1 MPVRSSGSPN
11 RIQPKERDSVSFNP
25 SGDTNNA
32 SPWPSS
38 ILLAKEATAK
48 SSRSRPAIHS
58 RVFLVSST
66 TAVGIGDGGGGNGDG
81 GVQLA
86 DNLKIFK
93 ADNFDLDV

>member
-1 MPVRSSGSPN
+1 
-11 RIQPKERDSVSFNP
+11 
-25 SGDTNNA
+25 
-32 SPWPSS
+32 
-38 ILLAKEATAK
+38 
-48 SSRSRPAIHS
+48 
-58 RVFLVSST
+58 VSST